1 MKEPWSI
8 KTRSKTCAASEEAF
22 EDGEKIRAAI
32 FPDPESSGYL
42 RKDYKVEAWEK
53 SEDDEAPFSTWL
65 TTYTPPVIEEKPEAV
80 VQDDPETLLGKLI
93 EEDEAHT
100 ENARYILAVMLER
113 KKLLRETDTQE
124 LPTGKLRVYEQRK
137 SGDIYIIKDPQIPL
151 SDVDKVQ
158 EEVRALLDPQP
169 EPKPGEETESET
181 SLRENGEPDTP
192 SEPEETSEAGS
203 DENPETEG
211 TTQSEVK
218 TSDDNSTED
227 ESDSEEDESAPLKEK

>member
-8 KTRSKTCAASEEAF
+8 KSRSKTCAASEEAF

-53 SEDDEAPFSTWL
+53 SEADDAPFSSWL

-113 KKLLRETDTQE
+113 KKILRETDTQE

-169 EPKPGEETESET
+169 EPEPEEETENEIS
-181 SLRENGEPDTP
+181 SKENGESETP
-192 SEPEETSEAGS
+192 SEPEETPEVGS
-203 DENPETEG
+203 DKNPEKEETV
-211 TTQSEVK
+211 QSEVK
-218 TSDDNSTED
+218 APDDDSTED
-227 ESDSEEDESAPLKEK
+227 ESDREENESAPSKKE

>member
-1 MKEPWSI
+1 M
-8 KTRSKTCAASEEAF
+8 
-22 EDGEKIRAAI
+22 
-32 FPDPESSGYL
+32 
-42 RKDYKVEAWEK
+42 EK

-169 EPKPGEETESET
+169 EPEPEEETESET
-181 SLRENGEPDTP
+181 NSKENDESETP
-192 SEPEETSEAGS
+192 SESEKTPEVGS
-203 DENPETEG
+203 DENPEKEETA
-211 TTQSEVK
+211 QSEVK
-218 TSDDNSTED
+218 TSDDDSTED
-227 ESDSEEDESAPLKEK
+227 ESDREEDESAPSKKE

>member
-8 KTRSKTCAASEEAF
+8 KSRSKTCAASEEAF

-42 RKDYKVEAWEK
+42 RRDYKVEAWEK
-53 SEDDEAPFSTWL
+53 SEDDESPFSTWL

-113 KKLLRETDTQE
+113 KKILRETDTQE

-169 EPKPGEETESET
+169 EPEPEEETESET
-181 SLRENGEPDTP
+181 NSKENGESETL
-192 SEPEETSEAGS
+192 SEPEETPEVGS
-203 DENPETEG
+203 DENPEKEETA
-211 TTQSEVK
+211 QSEVK
-218 TSDDNSTED
+218 TSDDDSTED
-227 ESDSEEDESAPLKEK
+227 ESDSEEDESAPSKEE

>member
-8 KTRSKTCAASEEAF
+8 KSRSKTCAASEEAF

-42 RKDYKVEAWEK
+42 RKDYKVDAWEK
-53 SEDDEAPFSTWL
+53 SENDEIPFSTWL

-169 EPKPGEETESET
+169 ETESEEETESET
-181 SLRENGEPDTP
+181 NSKENGESETP
-192 SEPEETSEAGS
+192 SEPEETPEVGSE
-203 DENPETEG
+203 ENPEKEETA
-211 TTQSEVK
+211 QSEIEA
-218 TSDDNSTED
+218 SDDDSAEN
-227 ESDSEEDESAPLKEK
+227 ESNWEEDQSALSKEE

>member
-8 KTRSKTCAASEEAF
+8 KSRSKTCAASEEAF
-22 EDGEKIRAAI
+22 EDGEKIRATI

-53 SEDDEAPFSTWL
+53 SEADEAPFSSWL

-113 KKLLRETDTQE
+113 KKILRETDTQE

-169 EPKPGEETESET
+169 EPEPEEETESET
-181 SLRENGEPDTP
+181 SSKENGESETP
-192 SEPEETSEAGS
+192 SEPEETPEVGS
-203 DENPETEG
+203 DKNPEKEETV
-211 TTQSEVK
+211 QSEVK
-218 TSDDNSTED
+218 APDDDSTED
-227 ESDSEEDESAPLKEK
+227 ESDREEDESAPSKKE

>member
-8 KTRSKTCAASEEAF
+8 KSRSKTCAASEEAF
-22 EDGEKIRAAI
+22 KDGETIRAAI

-169 EPKPGEETESET
+169 EPEPEEETGSET
-181 SLRENGEPDTP
+181 NSKENGESETP
-192 SEPEETSEAGS
+192 SEPEETPEVGS
-203 DENPETEG
+203 DENPEKEETA
-211 TTQSEVK
+211 QSEVK
-218 TSDDNSTED
+218 ASDNDSTED
-227 ESDSEEDESAPLKEK
+227 ESDREEDESAPSKEE